1 VTTAQV
7 RQNIYAAYLDG
18 DVTAMEALRSLCSD
32 YEELDATYKDFE
44 GLRDQARD
52 QISNVLVKI
61 GDRVDVKGFGVLTLM
76 QPSIVEGF
84 DKKLLTELI
93 IALTLEGN
101 TDVAQRLAACRT
113 KSARAGGLRI
123 EREKAPR

>member
-1 VTTAQV
+1 MTAHV
-7 RQNIYAAYLDG
+7 RQNIYAAWLDG
-18 DVTAMEALRSLCSD
+18 DLTAMEALRSLCSD
-32 YEELDATYKDFE
+32 FEELDATYKDFE
-44 GLRDQARD
+44 GLRDQTRD

-123 EREKAPR
+123 EREKK